1 MHAYFFPVYLNWKIN
16 HNLCNKQF
24 LFWAIGLHL
33 WLYFG
38 EFKRFIFLFLFLVV
52 VKSNSLYHSGSHWS
66 FLFNQLLKAPKCS
79 VNNSSLQICKCKWH
93 LSLHKQFNWK
103 LFFLHATLYP
113 SGLYAL
119 NSKKNVIIISSGY
132 TTMVQRGR
140 SLSRSGTGTFS
151 NFAIPWNG

>member
-38 EFKRFIFLFLFLVV
+38 EFKRFIFLFCFWLLSKVILFITLAHTEV
-52 VKSNSLYHSGSHWS
+52 
-66 FLFNQLLKAPKCS
+66 F
-79 VNNSSLQICKCKWH
+79 SSTNFWKRQSAVSTTAAYKGCKCKWH

-140 SLSRSGTGTFS
+140 SLSRSGTGAFS